1 MYKQEAVNNKIIHP
15 LQFTMILK
23 ILNNG
28 KKCGGNNS
36 NVFVTDIFPIQ
47 IFNKYNVDQYITVV
61 KLAGSTLSTLK
72 FNRIDM
78 TNHIKFKFAFH
89 LSKGA

>member
-61 KLAGSTLSTLK
+61 KLYVINIK
-72 FNRIDM
+72 IQQNRHD
-78 TNHIKFKFAFH
+78 K
-89 LSKGA
+89 SY